1 MIGSKRWR
9 KQSWRRGRGPYSL
22 RGELKFSIKK
32 IKDILIVRCAV
43 MQKTF
48 RMERHIG
55 NWLEK
60 KYGIMSCDR
69 RRKDYERNKC
79 YSH

>member
-1 MIGSKRWR
+1 
-9 KQSWRRGRGPYSL
+9 
-22 RGELKFSIKK
+22 
-32 IKDILIVRCAV
+32 

-48 RMERHIG
+48 RMEKHIG